1 MFDQVNGLP
10 VHALVLHAAVV
21 FVPLLALVSVVYAVV
36 PRWRPRVG
44 WAAALLAIAAP
55 VTVWVAVESGE
66 QLYDRLV
73 QQGMRGPILGILDD
87 HMNFGRLTLW
97 FSVALGVATL
107 VMVFFTLGRSGRGL
121 PRPAEVV
128 LAIVVVALAAVA
140 GYYVFRTGDSGAHA
154 VWGSGS

>member
-21 FVPLLALVSVVYAVV
+21 LVPLLALVSVVYAVV
-36 PRWRPRVG
+36 PKWRPHLG

-55 VTVWVAVESGE
+55 LTAWVAVESGE
-66 QLYDRLV
+66 QLYNRLV
-73 QQGMRGPILGILDD
+73 KQGMQGPILGILAN
-87 HMNFGRLTLW
+87 HMDFGRLTMW
-97 FSVALGVATL
+97 FTAALGVATL

-121 PRPAEVV
+121 PRPAEMV
-128 LAIVVVALAAVA
+128 LAIVVVVLAAVA